1 MTLPAMFNLYYPLLI
16 ALVGF
21 GVAMVLSERAIALL
35 PADTKSALIDAFA
48 HVRWLNFFGV
58 ALFFVLLLWRVRVA
72 WIALALEYTA
82 LSIWSASKVHR
93 LKLPEAVAKRL
104 ITAMLARSL
113 GLAICAVIYV
123 VRLSW

>member
-1 MTLPAMFNLYYPLLI
+1 MTLPAMFNLYYPLFI

-21 GVAMVLSERAIALL
+21 GIATVLSERALKLL

-48 HVRWLNFFGV
+48 HVRWLNLFGAAV
-58 ALFFVLLLWRVRVA
+58 FLVLLIWRVRVA
-72 WIALALEYTA
+72 WIVLALEYTA
-82 LSIWSASKVHR
+82 LGIWSATKAHR
-93 LKLPEAVAKRL
+93 LNLPGAVAKRL

-123 VRLSW
+123 VRLG